1 MIYKY
6 KRYLEEG
13 VNGFVLMLKGT
24 QEVQPSYLGEIDGWE
39 YAYLPEAVEQDERIQ
54 SSIVELSTTEK
65 EELRKQRFT
74 DVRKLAARSH
84 INSDIGDVYD
94 LVADAM
100 KLIEFNMMLTARLA
114 GDLWGTNPIEEA
126 KKAEYAG
133 RNKAFLDAVEA
144 GDITLRGD
152 FEDMDTVMARLM
164 GRVSTINELVRDHY
178 VSELQKVG
186 L

>member
-1 MIYKY
+1 MIYRY
-6 KRYLEEG
+6 KPYKEDGIYGITLFHKDE
-13 VNGFVLMLKGT
+13 K
-24 QEVQPSYLGEIDGWE
+24 QELITLGEVDGFTYVYAPTQSVQDARLGWE
-39 YAYLPEAVEQDERIQ
+39 EVVLDDALKNSLRQSFVFNNHKHFARAKIEAV
-54 SSIVELSTTEK
+54 
-65 EELRKQRFT
+65 
-74 DVRKLAARSH
+74 
-84 INSDIGDVYD
+84 GDVYD

-114 GDLWGTNPIEEA
+114 GELWGTNPIDA
-126 KKAEYAG
+126 TKKAEYAG

-144 GDITLRGD
+144 GAITLRGD

>member
-1 MIYKY
+1 MIYQY
-6 KRYLEEG
+6 IPYIEAG
-13 VNGFVLMLKGT
+13 VNGYVLHAR
-24 QEVQPSYLGEIDGWE
+24 LGEEDTRIGEVDGIH
-39 YAYLPEAVEQDERIQ
+39 YVHSLAPMEQDERIGFKEATLTPELKEKLKAVRPHKAFTRMK
-54 SSIVELSTTEK
+54 VE
-65 EELRKQRFT
+65 
-74 DVRKLAARSH
+74 
-84 INSDIGDVYD
+84 DIGDVYD
-94 LVADAM
+94 LIADAM

-144 GDITLRGD
+144 GAITLRGD

>member
-1 MIYKY
+1 MTYKY
-6 KRYLEEG
+6 KVFTEAG
-13 VNGFVLMLKGT
+13 VNGYTLHAKMGENDTLLGVINGWHYVHSDAPQEQDGRIEF
-24 QEVQPSYLGEIDGWE
+24 QEVT
-39 YAYLPEAVEQDERIQ
+39 
-54 SSIVELSTTEK
+54 LSADEK
-65 EELRKQRFT
+65 EQLKLQRPNKSFARMKLE
-74 DVRKLAARSH
+74 DV
-84 INSDIGDVYD
+84 GDMQD
-94 LVADAM
+94 FIADAM

-133 RNKAFLDAVEA
+133 RNKAFLDAVESGA
-144 GDITLRGD
+144 ITLRGD

>member
-1 MIYKY
+1 MTYKY
-6 KRYLEEG
+6 KVFTKAG
-13 VNGFVLMLKGT
+13 VNGYTLHAKMGENDTLLGVINGWHYMHSDAPQEQDVRIEF
-24 QEVQPSYLGEIDGWE
+24 QEV
-39 YAYLPEAVEQDERIQ
+39 V
-54 SSIVELSTTEK
+54 LSADEK
-65 EELRKQRFT
+65 EQLKLQRPNKSFARMKLE
-74 DVRKLAARSH
+74 DV
-84 INSDIGDVYD
+84 GDMQD
-94 LVADAM
+94 FIADAM

-144 GDITLRGD
+144 GAITLRGD

>member
-6 KRYLEEG
+6 KKYIEEG
-13 VNGFVLMLKGT
+13 PNGFVLMLKGT
-24 QEVQPSYLGEIDGWE
+24 EDTQPSYLGEINGWE
-39 YAYLPEAVEQDERIQ
+39 YGYLPVVVEQDERIQ
-54 SSIVELSTTEK
+54 ASVVELTTAEK

-74 DVRKLAARSH
+74 EVRKLAARDS
-84 INSDIGDVYD
+84 IDNTVGDVYD

-144 GDITLRGD
+144 GAITLRGD
-152 FEDMDTVMARLM
+152 FEDMDIVMARLM

>member
-1 MIYKY
+1 MTYKY
-6 KRYLEEG
+6 KVFTEAG
-13 VNGFVLMLKGT
+13 VNGYTLHAKMGENDTLLGVINGWHYMHSDAPQEQDVRIEF
-24 QEVQPSYLGEIDGWE
+24 QEV
-39 YAYLPEAVEQDERIQ
+39 V
-54 SSIVELSTTEK
+54 LSADEK
-65 EELRKQRFT
+65 EQLKLQRPNKSFARMKLE
-74 DVRKLAARSH
+74 DV
-84 INSDIGDVYD
+84 GDMQD
-94 LVADAM
+94 FIADAM

-114 GDLWGTNPIEEA
+114 GDLWGTNPIEES

-144 GDITLRGD
+144 GAITLRGD

>member
-1 MIYKY
+1 MTYKY
-6 KRYLEEG
+6 KVFTEAG
-13 VNGFVLMLKGT
+13 VNGYTLHAKIGENDTL
-24 QEVQPSYLGEIDGWE
+24 LGVINGWH
-39 YAYLPEAVEQDERIQ
+39 YMHSDAPQEQDERIEFQ
-54 SSIVELSTTEK
+54 EVVLNADEK
-65 EELRKQRFT
+65 EQLKLQRPNKSFARMKLE
-74 DVRKLAARSH
+74 DV
-84 INSDIGDVYD
+84 GDMQD
-94 LVADAM
+94 FIADAM

-144 GDITLRGD
+144 GAITLRGD

-164 GRVSTINELVRDHY
+164 VRVSTINELVRDHY
-178 VSELQKVG
+178 ISELQKVG

>member
-1 MIYKY
+1 MIYRY
-6 KRYLEEG
+6 KPYIQDGAYGIALFYKDE
-13 VNGFVLMLKGT
+13 K
-24 QEVQPSYLGEIDGWE
+24 QEMVTLGEVDGFTYVYAPNQSVQDARLGWE
-39 YAYLPEAVEQDERIQ
+39 EVILDEALKNSLRQSFVFNNHKHFARAKIEAV
-54 SSIVELSTTEK
+54 
-65 EELRKQRFT
+65 
-74 DVRKLAARSH
+74 
-84 INSDIGDVYD
+84 GDVYD

-114 GDLWGTNPIEEA
+114 GDLWGTNPIDA
-126 KKAEYAG
+126 TKKAEYAG

-144 GDITLRGD
+144 GAITLRGD